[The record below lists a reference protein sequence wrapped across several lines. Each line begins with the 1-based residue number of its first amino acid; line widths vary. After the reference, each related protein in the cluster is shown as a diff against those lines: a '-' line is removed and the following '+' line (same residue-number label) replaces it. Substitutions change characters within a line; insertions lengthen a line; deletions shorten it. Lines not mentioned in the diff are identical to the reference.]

1 VITPFDMVEEELE
14 LLQQQASECTESSRL
29 MLIAHSISILQ
40 KLRQR
45 MEKEL

>member
-1 VITPFDMVEEELE
+1 MITPLDMVEEELE

-45 MEKEL
+45 MEEEL

>member
-1 VITPFDMVEEELE
+1 MITPFDMVEEELE
-14 LLQQQASECTESSRL
+14 LLQRQASECTESSRL

-45 MEKEL
+45 MEEEL

>member
-1 VITPFDMVEEELE
+1 MITPLDMVEEELE
-14 LLQQQASECTESSRL
+14 LLQQQVSECTESSGL

-45 MEKEL
+45 MEEEL

>member
-1 VITPFDMVEEELE
+1 MITPFDMVEEELE